1 MTTKGEA
8 GSMQQ
13 AERTPKTA
21 SKATEAGRQQGRV
34 LLQVSEGAETLI
46 SDLQA
51 PQLGDNKS
59 LSCVPGCGTL
69 AWQLQ
74 ETNTIS
80 IRGD

>member
-1 MTTKGEA
+1 MTTMGEA
-8 GSMQQ
+8 GIMQQ

-51 PQLGDNKS
+51 PQL
-59 LSCVPGCGTL
+59 
-69 AWQLQ
+69 
-74 ETNTIS
+74 
-80 IRGD
+80 